1 MKTLNYAV
9 RFLLRAKSYTLIN
22 LIGLSFSL
30 ACSIILLRYIHREL
44 TVDIHCIDRDQVYG
58 VQVIFDGNQVL
69 SVPEIGKRDSIYI
82 DDNAIITRSRV
93 VLLENDYVNYQ
104 SNRISAHTL
113 VADSAYFDLFPYHVL
128 QGSASLEEPASVLLM
143 DYFAKKLFDKENP
156 IGKIL
161 KFSNGK
167 EIKVTGVLKAPVNK
181 RMFNFDI
188 VLSSKLSSLWER
200 MPLDL
205 IRFTSE
211 AEVMKANKVGS
222 YPRFINSDPR
232 SGDSRKYTF
241 SLVSVNDMYWDQALI
256 GKSGPDMLVSGNR
269 SQLVILGGICLLI
282 LLAGVMNF
290 INLYL
295 VLMVKRGRVYS
306 LRKVFG
312 ADAKALFKQI
322 YIENFL
328 LITASMIVAG
338 LIVEVTNIPV
348 ARMFGSQL
356 AYTAFDWILS
366 FSILL
371 ILPLIVSI
379 YAFVKCQRSLLA
391 ISIQKVGT
399 DNHSARS
406 RMTFLFLQYIITFLL
421 VVLSLY
427 FNKQLNFMLN
437 TDPGFRMESVIQA
450 NMVYESRDFSV
461 YDMETIKQ
469 RQERVSAIDQ
479 LIKSCPDI
487 QCWTTGHLSIL
498 GPHYLANFQNAK
510 GETVMLS
517 QSYVTPDFFKIFD
530 LKFVDGNLPELDAD
544 SRNRVAVVNR
554 TALKALGYKECA
566 EATLVDE
573 RMKKNI
579 PDFPAQPIVA
589 VIDDYYDGHI
599 SVGVCPMVFMVGS
612 QLDGDLYQIYC
623 HSGREQAVIDYLKD
637 IQEKVYGT
645 EDFKYSFLKNDVAEL
660 YKNDRKIAS
669 VYALFACVAIIIVC
683 LGLFGISLFDIQ
695 QRYHE
700 IAIRKVNGAALK
712 DLYLLL
718 GRKYLTVLA
727 VAFITVIPLSWYL
740 INEYTKDFVVKAP
753 IGAGIFLIA
762 LLVVSIISL
771 GTLFWQINKIASINP
786 AEVIKNE

>member
-22 LIGLSFSL
+22 LVGLSFSL

-44 TVDIHCIDRDQVYG
+44 TVDIHCIDRNQVYA
-58 VQVIFDGNQVL
+58 VQTMFDGNRVL
-69 SVPEIGKRDSIYI
+69 SVAEKGKRDSTYI
-82 DDNAIITRSRV
+82 DNNGIITRSRV

-104 SNRISAHTL
+104 SNRISAHAL
-113 VADSAYFDLFPYHVL
+113 VADSAYFELFPYHVL
-128 QGSASLEEPASVLLM
+128 QGSISLEEPASVLLM
-143 DYFAKKLFDKENP
+143 DYFAKKLFGKENP

-167 EIKVTGVLKAPVNK
+167 EIRVTGLLKEPVNK
-181 RMFNFDI
+181 RMLNFDI
-188 VLSSKLSSLWER
+188 VLSSKLSSQWER

-211 AEVMKANKVGS
+211 AEVIKANKMGS
-222 YPRFINSDPR
+222 YPRFINQDSR

-256 GKSGPDMLVSGNR
+256 NKSGPDMLVSGNR
-269 SQLVILGGICLLI
+269 SQLFILGGICLLI
-282 LLAGVMNF
+282 LLAGVLNF

-328 LITASMIVAG
+328 LITASMIIAG
-338 LIVEVTNIPV
+338 LIIEVTNIPV
-348 ARMFGSQL
+348 SRMFGSQL
-356 AYTAFDWILS
+356 MYTTFDWILS

-371 ILPLIVSI
+371 FLPLLVSI
-379 YAFVKCQRSLLA
+379 YAFIRCQRSLLV

-399 DNHSARS
+399 DSYSTRS
-406 RMTFLFLQYIITFLL
+406 RMTLLFLQYMITFLL
-421 VVLSLY
+421 VVLALY

-469 RQERVSAIDQ
+469 RQERVSEIDQ

-498 GPHYLANFQNAK
+498 GPHYLANFQNVK
-510 GETVMLS
+510 GETVTLS
-517 QSYVTPDFFKIFD
+517 QSYVTPDFFKIFN
-530 LKFVDGNLPELDAD
+530 LKFVDGKLPELVAD

-554 TALKALGYKECA
+554 SALKALDYKDCA
-566 EATLVDE
+566 GATLVDE
-573 RMKKNI
+573 RMKRNL
-579 PDFPAQPIVA
+579 PDFPAQSIVA

-599 SVGVCPMVFMVGS
+599 SEGVCPMVFMVGS

-623 HSGREQAVIDYLKD
+623 HSGREQAVIDYLKG
-637 IQEKVYGT
+637 IQKKVYGT
-645 EDFKYSFLKNDVAEL
+645 EDFNYSFLKNDVAEL

-669 VYALFACVAIIIVC
+669 VYALFACVAIMIVC

-700 IAIRKVNGAALK
+700 IAIRKVNGATLK
-712 DLYLLL
+712 DLYLLF
-718 GRKYLTVLA
+718 GRKYLTALG
-727 VAFITVIPLSWYL
+727 VAFTIIIPLSWYL

-753 IGAGIFLIA
+753 IGVGIFLIA
-762 LLVVSIISL
+762 LMIVSVISL
-771 GTLFWQINKIASINP
+771 GTLLGQISKVARINP

>member
-22 LIGLSFSL
+22 LVGLSFSL

-44 TVDIHCIDRDQVYG
+44 TVDIHCIDRNQVYA
-58 VQVIFDGNQVL
+58 VQTMFDGNRVL
-69 SVPEIGKRDSIYI
+69 SVAEKGKRDSTYI
-82 DDNAIITRSRV
+82 DNNGIITRSRV

-104 SNRISAHTL
+104 SNRISAHAL
-113 VADSAYFDLFPYHVL
+113 VADSAYFELFPYHVL
-128 QGSASLEEPASVLLM
+128 QGSISLEEPASVLLM
-143 DYFAKKLFDKENP
+143 DYFAKKLFGKENP

-167 EIKVTGVLKAPVNK
+167 EIRVTGLLKEPVNK
-181 RMFNFDI
+181 RMLNFDI
-188 VLSSKLSSLWER
+188 VLSSKLSSQWER

-211 AEVMKANKVGS
+211 AEVIKANKMGS
-222 YPRFINSDPR
+222 YPRFINQDSR

-256 GKSGPDMLVSGNR
+256 NKSGPDMLVSGNR
-269 SQLVILGGICLLI
+269 SQLFILGGICLLI
-282 LLAGVMNF
+282 LLAGVLNF

-328 LITASMIVAG
+328 LITASMIIAG
-338 LIVEVTNIPV
+338 LIIEVTNIPV
-348 ARMFGSQL
+348 SRMFGSQL
-356 AYTAFDWILS
+356 MYTTFDWILS

-371 ILPLIVSI
+371 FLPLLVSI
-379 YAFVKCQRSLLA
+379 YAFIRCQRSLLA

-399 DNHSARS
+399 DSYSTRS
-406 RMTFLFLQYIITFLL
+406 RMTLLFLQYMITFLL
-421 VVLSLY
+421 VVLALY

-469 RQERVSAIDQ
+469 RQERVSEIDQ

-498 GPHYLANFQNAK
+498 GPHYLANFQNVK
-510 GETVMLS
+510 GETVTLS
-517 QSYVTPDFFKIFD
+517 QSYVTPDFFKIFN
-530 LKFVDGNLPELDAD
+530 LKFVDGKLPELVAD

-554 TALKALGYKECA
+554 SALKALGYKDCA
-566 EATLVDE
+566 GATLVDE
-573 RMKKNI
+573 RMKRNL
-579 PDFPAQPIVA
+579 PDFPAQSIVA

-599 SVGVCPMVFMVGS
+599 SEGVCPMVFMVGS

-623 HSGREQAVIDYLKD
+623 HSGREQAVIDYLKG
-637 IQEKVYGT
+637 IQKKVYGT
-645 EDFKYSFLKNDVAEL
+645 EDFNYSFLKNDVAEL

-669 VYALFACVAIIIVC
+669 VYALFACVAIMIVC

-700 IAIRKVNGAALK
+700 IAIRKVNGATLK
-712 DLYLLL
+712 DLYLLF
-718 GRKYLTVLA
+718 GRKYLTALG
-727 VAFITVIPLSWYL
+727 VAFTIIIPLSWYL

-753 IGAGIFLIA
+753 IGVGIFLIA
-762 LLVVSIISL
+762 LMIVSVISL
-771 GTLFWQINKIASINP
+771 GTLLGQISKVARINP